1 MDPYKELI
9 ISSVNNLK
17 DPYFIKIGAFSFDV
31 KKNMMKAGNIDS
43 AATMGSKVKIT
54 ASNMRKKIEEKK
66 EPGKEVRVIFDFMSV
81 QVKGEVNQY

>member
-1 MDPYKELI
+1 
-9 ISSVNNLK
+9 
-17 DPYFIKIGAFSFDV
+17 
-31 KKNMMKAGNIDS
+31 
-43 AATMGSKVKIT
+43 MGSKVKIT